1 MNASLPSSLL
11 TLVRPPIT
19 ALARLGFADH
29 GYRKLAN
36 ISDTACRKTS
46 LLSVLHHGICLHITR
61 VMITMPGVRR
71 RSNMIYAGIP
81 TILVGLKKDLREDL
95 IAIQEILKKSLRFVT
110 EHKGETIAR
119 DIGAEGYLE
128 CSGLSGG

>member
-1 MNASLPSSLL
+1 
-11 TLVRPPIT
+11 
-19 ALARLGFADH
+19 
-29 GYRKLAN
+29 
-36 ISDTACRKTS
+36 
-46 LLSVLHHGICLHITR
+46 
-61 VMITMPGVRR
+61 
-71 RSNMIYAGIP
+71 MIYAGIP

>member
-1 MNASLPSSLL
+1 MKLGTFGFPTAWKIQEADMLL
-11 TLVRPPIT
+11 GSAPKKQHDICW
-19 ALARLGFADH
+19 
-29 GYRKLAN
+29 Y
-36 ISDTACRKTS
+36 S
-46 LLSVLHHGICLHITR
+46 HHPCWFEER
-61 VMITMPGVRR
+61 SKRR
-71 RSNMIYAGIP
+71 
-81 TILVGLKKDLREDL
+81 